1 MRDADL
7 TSPEPEIPEHKAAQ
21 TTPREVAVARLRE
34 AARFLPNLVKLATRL
49 ARDPRVPRSRKIG
62 LALLAAYLAMPFDLI
77 PDFIPVIGVADD
89 IILVGAT
96 LAWVARAVPREIV
109 WEHWDGETD
118 LHALLARVREALR
131 VAWRRS

>member
-1 MRDADL
+1 MSNAD
-7 TSPEPEIPEHKAAQ
+7 SKFPEPKVAPTTAREAAL
-21 TTPREVAVARLRE
+21 VRLRE

-118 LHALLARVREALR
+118 LYALLERVKEALR